1 MVDRSSRQSLW
12 GFDFIP
18 MKNNEVV
25 HGNESKNALGM
36 LIQQN
41 SLGDVFAQMMS
52 HNREEE
58 KRGTDAGNGIHD
70 ERNPI
75 QPVVPPK
82 IVIGDRETS
91 LNSEGSRRDSEKQME
106 KKKEDGGVGTLSASS
121 SSKNM
126 NKIGN
131 RGHNSDESSESET
144 AVHEYSGSEISSG
157 KVAKKSGDVSSDDSE
172 NSDSDDSS
180 NDSDSSDTTGSSG
193 EEEPLDQ
200 EVGEEEEEEEDEDEG
215 EESSDGDDDDD
226 DDTDDGNLYREKTAA
241 LEMQK
246 RLAERDGTEGVV
258 EESEGEEESEDEA
271 NGIQTSPTKG
281 IEEEEDDEGK
291 EEEIEDDEE
300 EDEDDD
306 DEEEEVEPSTEVNL
320 KHKTTENRGVAQS
333 LLNESVQEATDEDSE
348 DERVNVGQRSGTANK
363 NHPRF
368 SLRDIIS
375 ENSLKSLKAST
386 SLTIA
391 ENGEAEAEGR
401 VINSSSSREVSSEG
415 SGHLTKE
422 MKLRGSLYRSLPK
435 TTIHLG

>member
-58 KRGTDAGNGIHD
+58 ERGTDGGNGIHD

-82 IVIGDRETS
+82 IVISDRETS
-91 LNSEGSRRDSEKQME
+91 LNSEGSRKNSEKQME

-157 KVAKKSGDVSSDDSE
+157 KVAKKSGDISSDDSA

-180 NDSDSSDTTGSSG
+180 DDSDSSDTTGSSG

-200 EVGEEEEEEEDEDEG
+200 DVGEEEEEEEEDEDEG
-215 EESSDGDDDDD
+215 EESSDGDDDD

-281 IEEEEDDEGK
+281 IEEEE
-291 EEEIEDDEE
+291 EIEDDEGE

-306 DEEEEVEPSTEVNL
+306 EEEEEEEVEPSTEVNL

-333 LLNESVQEATDEDSE
+333 LLSESVQEATDEDSE

-422 MKLRGSLYRSLPK
+422 VKLRGPLYRSLPK